1 MLSARGSARAPK
13 TIESECGR
21 SRGPGNSEYCKKL
34 LRSNPCA
41 AAGRESPLTPRTPR
55 ERVQRHERRGVR
67 AIILPSRISGIARKV
82 PPAPAMMV
90 THCAYSLKIL
100 ERSRFGLRHLLSV
113 EVKRRHPAQ
122 QKIGRV
128 GTKIRKPAK
137 LGRGHADIFSHALHF
152 LLPTAFQFQ
161 SGRASSGPLS
171 PPLRNSLG
179 QAFLS
184 NGQGEH
190 LTLLLLQPMVC
201 RWPI

>member
-1 MLSARGSARAPK
+1 
-13 TIESECGR
+13 
-21 SRGPGNSEYCKKL
+21 
-34 LRSNPCA
+34 
-41 AAGRESPLTPRTPR
+41 
-55 ERVQRHERRGVR
+55 
-67 AIILPSRISGIARKV
+67 
-82 PPAPAMMV
+82 MMV
-90 THCAYSLKIL
+90 AHCAYSLKIL

-152 LLPTAFQFQ
+152 LLPTAFQFE
-161 SGRASSGPLS
+161 SCRASSGPFS

-179 QAFLS
+179 QRPAFLS

-190 LTLLLLQPMVC
+190 FNPPPVAAYGLPLANIGPDQSVLFDLGQLVG
-201 RWPI
+201 